1 MNVRWFGK
9 IAIANYFSRT
19 GEMESSPPIAL
30 SIAAVERETGI
41 SKDVLRKWETRY
53 GFPVPLRD
61 SLGERAYP
69 PEQVSRL
76 RLIKRLMDAG
86 MRPSRIV
93 AESEASLNALAQ
105 TSRSARPRGHAGNQD
120 DVEAVTLE
128 MLRNQEPA
136 GLRQRLY
143 RELLRQGMD
152 HFVLDTL
159 EPLNHA
165 VGEAWARGDLG
176 VHEEHVYTE
185 AVQWLL
191 RNVIDN
197 LSDVRGAPR
206 ILLTT
211 LPEEQHGLGILMV
224 AALLSLRGAYCISL
238 GTQTPLQDI
247 AESARAHR
255 VDIVVL
261 SFSIAY
267 PKRRILPALAEMR
280 ERLGEDIEIWAGGAG
295 CAGLNSASAGAR
307 LQPDMEQVLAAL
319 SEWRSA
325 RQ

>member
-1 MNVRWFGK
+1 
-9 IAIANYFSRT
+9 
-19 GEMESSPPIAL
+19 MESSSSLAL
-30 SIAAVERETGI
+30 SIAAVERETGL

-61 SLGERAYP
+61 SFGERAYP
-69 PEQVSRL
+69 PEQVNRL

-86 MRPSRIV
+86 MRPARIV

-105 TSRSARPRGHAGNQD
+105 SSHATRPRTNEGNKD

-128 MLRNQEPA
+128 MLRNEDPA

-143 RELLRQGMD
+143 RELLRLGIER
-152 HFVLDTL
+152 FVLDTIA
-159 EPLNHA
+159 PLNHA
-165 VGEAWARGDLG
+165 VGEAWARGELG
-176 VHEEHVYTE
+176 IHEEHLYTE

-191 RNVIDN
+191 RNAIDN
-197 LSDVRGAPR
+197 LSDARATPR

-238 GTQTPLQDI
+238 GTQTPVQDI
-247 AESARAHR
+247 AQAAAAHN
-255 VDIVVL
+255 VDVVVL

-267 PKRRILPALAEMR
+267 PQRRILPALAELR
-280 ERLGEDIEIWAGGAG
+280 QRLGENIEIWAGGAG
-295 CAGLNSASAGAR
+295 SAR
-307 LQPDMEQVLAAL
+307 LHSPPAGTQLHPGMDQALAAL
-319 SEWRSA
+319 GEWRAA

>member
-1 MNVRWFGK
+1 MQSS
-9 IAIANYFSRT
+9 FS
-19 GEMESSPPIAL
+19 SNL

-61 SLGERAYP
+61 GVGERAYP
-69 PEQVSRL
+69 PEQVNRL
-76 RLIKRLMDAG
+76 RLIKRLIDAG

-93 AESEASLNALAQ
+93 AESEESLNALAQ
-105 TSRSARPRGHAGNQD
+105 TRYATRPRAEEGNQN
-120 DVEAVTLE
+120 DVEAVSLE
-128 MLRNQEPA
+128 MLRKEDPA

-143 RELLRQGMD
+143 RELLRLGVER
-152 HFVLDTL
+152 FVLDTL
-159 EPLNHA
+159 APLNHA

-176 VHEEHVYTE
+176 IHEEHVYTE

-191 RNVIDN
+191 RNAIDN

-211 LPEEQHGLGILMV
+211 LPGEQHGLGILMV

-238 GTQTPLQDI
+238 GTQTPVQDI
-247 AESARAHR
+247 AQAAAAHNAD
-255 VDIVVL
+255 VVVL

-267 PKRRILPALAEMR
+267 PQRRILPALTELSQ
-280 ERLGEDIEIWAGGAG
+280 RLGENIEIWAGGAG
-295 CAGLNSASAGAR
+295 SARLHSPPAWLR
-307 LQPDMEQVLAAL
+307 LQPGMNHAL
-319 SEWRSA
+319 EALGEWRA
-325 RQ
+325 RRD

>member
-1 MNVRWFGK
+1 
-9 IAIANYFSRT
+9 
-19 GEMESSPPIAL
+19 MESAFTPTL

-61 SLGERAYP
+61 GLGEREYP
-69 PEQVSRL
+69 PEQVNRL

-93 AESEASLNALAQ
+93 AESEASLNVLAQ
-105 TSRSARPRGHAGNQD
+105 ASHATRPRAEEGNQD
-120 DVEAVTLE
+120 DVEAVTLG
-128 MLRNQEPA
+128 MLRNEDPA

-143 RELLRQGMD
+143 RELLRLGIER
-152 HFVLDTL
+152 FVLDTL
-159 EPLNHA
+159 APLNHA

-176 VHEEHVYTE
+176 IPEEHVYTE

-191 RNVIDN
+191 RNAIDN
-197 LSDVRGAPR
+197 LSDAQASPR

-238 GTQTPLQDI
+238 GTQTPVQDI
-247 AESARAHR
+247 AQAAAAHK
-255 VDIVVL
+255 VDVVVL

-267 PKRRILPALAEMR
+267 PQRRILPALAELSQ
-280 ERLGEDIEIWAGGAG
+280 RLGENIEIWAGGAG
-295 CAGLNSASAGAR
+295 SARLHLPPARTR
-307 LQPDMEQVLAAL
+307 LQPGMDQAL
-319 SEWRSA
+319 IALGEWRAA
-325 RQ
+325 RQLPVA

>member
-1 MNVRWFGK
+1 MD
-9 IAIANYFSRT
+9 
-19 GEMESSPPIAL
+19 SSPNL

-61 SLGERAYP
+61 GLGERAYP
-69 PEQVSRL
+69 PEQVNRL

-105 TSRSARPRGHAGNQD
+105 SSHAARPHAGKSRQD
-120 DVEAVTLE
+120 EVAAITLE
-128 MLRNQEPA
+128 MLRNQDPA

-143 RELLRQGMD
+143 RELLRQGVER
-152 HFVLDTL
+152 FVLDTIA
-159 EPLNHA
+159 PLNHA

-176 VHEEHVYTE
+176 IHEEHVYTE

-191 RNVIDN
+191 RNAIDT
-197 LSDVRGAPR
+197 LSDAQASPR

-211 LPEEQHGLGILMV
+211 LPEEQHGLGILML

-238 GTQTPLQDI
+238 GTQTPVQDI
-247 AESARAHR
+247 AQAAVAHKA
-255 VDIVVL
+255 DVVAL
-261 SFSIAY
+261 SFSIVY
-267 PKRRILPALAEMR
+267 PQRRILPALAELSQ
-280 ERLGEDIEIWAGGAG
+280 RLGESIEIWAGGAG
-295 CAGLNSASAGAR
+295 CTR
-307 LQPDMEQVLAAL
+307 LHSPPVRTHLQLGMEKVLEAL
-319 SEWRSA
+319 ATWRAA